1 MKAASFSSLEETQF
15 DKTATMKILLE
26 HGANVNTK
34 NELGKIT
41 LLMSQYL
48 FYIFISKFQNCT
60 LNNEIDFNHI
70 YIFIRGDQSH
80 EGTSL

>member
-26 HGANVNTK
+26 HGADVNTK

-48 FYIFISKFQNCT
+48 FYIFNSNKDINIQKVKHNKWGIKIQK
-60 LNNEIDFNHI
+60 
-70 YIFIRGDQSH
+70 QS
-80 EGTSL
+80 G